1 MSERDRV
8 PDVVM
13 TERVG
18 RLLML
23 RRTVPSL
30 FRKIATL
37 QVPHVIVDFAG
48 VEFMSAAFAEE
59 YLSERRRCKTRI
71 EERHVPPEVE
81 SMLAAVA
88 RRSAKSGSRAPVARH
103 LRPLRTLEARTL

>member
-1 MSERDRV
+1 MSKGDRV

-13 TERVG
+13 TECVG
-18 RLLML
+18 RLLMF

-37 QVPHVIVDFAG
+37 QVPRVIVDFAG
-48 VEFMSAAFAEE
+48 VEFMSAAFAEG
-59 YLSERRRCKTRI
+59 YLSEKRRCKTRI

-88 RRSAKSGSRAPVARH
+88 RRSPKPRSRAPVARH
-103 LRPLRTLEARTL
+103 WPPLRAVEARTL